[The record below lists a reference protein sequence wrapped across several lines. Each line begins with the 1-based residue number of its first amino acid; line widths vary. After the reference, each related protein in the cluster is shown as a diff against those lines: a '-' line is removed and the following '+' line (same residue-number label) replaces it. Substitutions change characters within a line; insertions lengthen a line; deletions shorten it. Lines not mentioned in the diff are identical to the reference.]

1 MLYTPT
7 RPVDQGDRIRL
18 YPSPDA
24 ARAEAGSDRPIFEV
38 AVRLESRQRRVVPLW
53 TLPQAFDP
61 TWTTPAQ
68 IHADGS
74 VTARAPIPRPL
85 FVG

>member
-7 RPVDQGDRIRL
+7 RPADQGDRVRL

-24 ARAEAGSDRPIFEV
+24 ARAEAGADRPIFEV
-38 AVRLESRQRRVVPLW
+38 AVRLEGRQRRLVPLW
-53 TLPQAFDP
+53 SLPQVLDP

-74 VTARAPIPRPL
+74 ITARAPIPQPL
-85 FVG
+85 FVD